1 MAKFRKKPVM
11 IEAVRFFEK
20 GFHTVPED
28 ICLCIKT
35 PHGME
40 ARPHIHTLEGTMLVS
55 EGDWVITGV
64 QGEQYPCKPDIF
76 EKTYEPVIEA
86 DQTALKVPN
95 DPMLQFFM
103 YGHLPPH
110 MQAVS
115 RPFCELAIFI
125 VETLP
130 RNPERTVALRKLLEA
145 KDCAVRAVIYK
156 SEVL

>member
-115 RPFCELAIFI
+115 RPFCEG
-125 VETLP
+125 
-130 RNPERTVALRKLLEA
+130 LRRPGGDLQVGGAVMENRLLGGLSFGSALEA
-145 KDCAVRAVIYK
+145 LKRGD
-156 SEVL
+156 